1 MLQIIKKDGVDGYE
15 DVLKSLGLSEADGVS
30 ISEAVNG
37 DIIDGYGIYRLEPEQ
52 ITVYKISDGGDL
64 MLSDGIIRSILFLA
78 AMKGVEKAVFELGSD
93 EPAKKLR
100 LIKEG
105 NILEPISDIFG
116 GCESCKGSK

>member
-37 DIIDGYGIYRLEPEQ
+37 DLIDGYGIYRLEPEQ

-116 GCESCKGSK
+116 GCESCKSSK

>member
-1 MLQIIKKDGVDGYE
+1 MLQIIKKDGVSGYE

-116 GCESCKGSK
+116 GCESCKSSK

>member
-1 MLQIIKKDGVDGYE
+1 MLQIIKKDGVSGYE
-15 DVLKSLGLSEADGVS
+15 DVLKSLGLREADGVS

-37 DIIDGYGIYRLEPEQ
+37 DLIDGYGIYRLEPEQ